1 MLTQMLTL
9 SLGAM
14 VAFSVASAEAAPPKT
29 TKKNTTVE
37 KVDPAIAKEHAAAW
51 KSNPKPPP
59 AALSQ
64 RQNPPI
70 GVSKVTPM
78 TQPVV
83 EEARIE
89 RLEDGMIFYSVAIP
103 DQTREAMAQK
113 KGVPVSKIPER
124 SFKNARVDYRSLSP
138 RQLKDKV
145 GDDVVLE
152 LRQDPYGYIYATS
165 LSAKKRK

>member
-1 MLTQMLTL
+1 MLTRMLTL

-14 VAFSVASAEAAPPKT
+14 IAFSVASAQAAPTKT
-29 TKKNTTVE
+29 TKKTVQ
-37 KVDPAIAKEHAAAW
+37 KVDPAIEKEHAAAW
-51 KSNPKPPP
+51 KSNPKPPQ

-64 RQNPPI
+64 RTNPPI
-70 GVSKVTPM
+70 GISKVTPM

-89 RLEDGMIFYSVAIP
+89 RINDGMIFYSVAIP
-103 DQTREAMAQK
+103 DETREAMAQK

-124 SFKNARVDYRSLSP
+124 SFKNARIDYRSLTP
-138 RQLKDKV
+138 RQVKDIV